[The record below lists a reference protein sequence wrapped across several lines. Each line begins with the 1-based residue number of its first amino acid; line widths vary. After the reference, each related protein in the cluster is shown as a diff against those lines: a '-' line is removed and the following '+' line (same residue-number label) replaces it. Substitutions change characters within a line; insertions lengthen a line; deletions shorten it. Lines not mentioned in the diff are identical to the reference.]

1 MSLGRT
7 FTQTHPATRP
17 NASWATAP
25 HVLHCTKLFAPL
37 YEVANRPDLQWFCAS
52 AYYVLAFVSPSGEEL
67 DAVARECVDAAW
79 SVADCFSTI
88 SAAVRAAGVALVP
101 TRLGACDFVDGSARI
116 TCCAT
121 DKLLLL
127 LVLTFGSEFEWI
139 DGPPLNAPEPVCKF
153 IRSVQNW
160 AGRRM
165 PLAHF

>member
-17 NASWATAP
+17 GASWETAP
-25 HVLHCTKLFAPL
+25 HVLNCTRLFAPL

-52 AYYVLAFVSPSGEEL
+52 AYYVLAFVAPSGEEL
-67 DAVARECVDAAW
+67 DEAALECVSAVW
-79 SVADCFSTI
+79 NVAECFSVI
-88 SAAVRAAGVALVP
+88 LSAVQASGIAVVP
-101 TRLGACDFVDGSARI
+101 TRLGACDFSDGPARL
-116 TCCAT
+116 TCCTT

-127 LVLTFGSEFEWI
+127 LVLTFGSQYEWI
-139 DGPPLNAPEPVCKF
+139 DGPPPTAPDPVRRF
-153 IRSVQNW
+153 ICSVQNW